1 MPNNTGSHSVV
12 FLERFILLGGIH
24 TVLGFLLAFP
34 LLLAA
39 QRREPQRIAKYSAH
53 KRKKSSKTCAIKGC
67 DRGEAEIPI
76 NISKMAQNP
85 TKLKNSEL
93 RMKRKK
99 NR

>member
-39 QRREPQRIAKYSAH
+39 QRREPQRIAKYS
-53 KRKKSSKTCAIKGC
+53 
-67 DRGEAEIPI
+67 
-76 NISKMAQNP
+76 
-85 TKLKNSEL
+85 EL
-93 RMKRKK
+93 RIREKKARKLALSK
-99 NR
+99 VAIGERLRYQKI